1 MRIADL
7 AAFVM
12 YHEANTA
19 ENYPLIYSPYD
30 CINALGVVD
39 TLKGKLE
46 DKYEEDVLRL
56 EFTEEEIYNELDA
69 FYITGTTPSID
80 IWMEERA
87 EHCPCKTK

>member
-12 YHEANTA
+12 HHEAHTA
-19 ENYPLIYSPYD
+19 ENYPDIYSPLD

-46 DKYEEDVLRL
+46 DKYEEEDVLRM
-56 EFTEEEIYNELDA
+56 EFTEEEIYSELDA
-69 FYITGTTPSID
+69 FYITATPSID
-80 IWMEERA
+80 IWMEEQRDA
-87 EHCPCKTK
+87 RR